1 MGKPIE
7 IEVDGIKYPSQ
18 SAFCK
23 AFGINYT
30 LFKSRKNRGW
40 SIKEQIQG
48 YKDFKF
54 ETDTKDKNSYN
65 RISNNKI
72 INNSYELIESI
83 ELYPDIKTI
92 NLIDYENISD
102 NKLLINNHIND
113 KNTLNIFFYNACIYS
128 NNYYNLTKDSKSI
141 NFQILSKEAAD
152 QLIDHMLIFY
162 LSIINYKFPDK
173 KIKIFS
179 NDSGFYPFIKSLK
192 CNNIK
197 ISELKKSI
205 KRGYK
210 YSLAEYIL
218 NHGEITES
226 KYFYKS
232 DFKKLFSDFYK
243 DKNKKINKNTINNLI
258 SELCRFNFID
268 SIELSDIKQYRF
280 CIKEILKY
288 KNDIKREE
296 SRA

>member
-7 IEVDGIKYPSQ
+7 IEVDNIKYPSQ

-23 AFGINYT
+23 AFGLDYR
-30 LFKSRKNRGW
+30 LFKTRKSRGW

-48 YKDFKF
+48 YKDDESDNEKC
-54 ETDTKDKNSYN
+54 NSKQERVYN
-65 RISNNKI
+65 RIYYDNKI
-72 INNSYELIESI
+72 INNAHELIEAI

-113 KNTLNIFFYNACIYS
+113 KNIINIFFYNACIYS

-162 LSIINYKFPDK
+162 LSVINYKFPDK

-192 CNNIK
+192 SNNIK
-197 ISELKKSI
+197 IAELRKSI

-218 NHGEITES
+218 NHAEITES

-232 DFKKLFSDFYK
+232 DFKKLFIDFYK
-243 DKNKKINKNTINNLI
+243 DKNKRLNKNSINNLI
-258 SELCRFNFID
+258 SELHRFNFID
-268 SIELSDIKQYRF
+268 SIELSEIKQYRF

-288 KNDIKREE
+288 KKDMSRE
-296 SRA
+296 